1 MRNFAHDDSAWADFL
16 ISKAALILASVIL
29 FAGIFHLAASFKELE
44 IQEQLDFLAR
54 DFKTAVDMVGSSN
67 SGLDNLRPDNSGSDN
82 SGSDNLGSDN
92 SYPGNPGSNN
102 LQADAYY
109 CFEDEEIFRNS
120 PFMEDLKIKVSGE
133 YICLET
139 EYRERS
145 FRAVKPFAF
154 RVLPFNESVMHEK
167 LNTKF
172 GARGGEETP
181 LTADYAEIEAFF
193 QAIGTEEAVLD
204 PNEKISLKKELIYV
218 KDEEGVSAF
227 GCVLAYQ

>member
-29 FAGIFHLAASFKELE
+29 FAAIFHLAASFKELE
-44 IQEQLDFLAR
+44 IQEQLDILAR

-67 SGLDNLRPDNSGSDN
+67 SGSDSLRPDNSGSDN
-82 SGSDNLGSDN
+82 SD
-92 SYPGNPGSNN
+92 PGNSGSNN

-120 PFMEDLKIKVSGE
+120 PFMEDIKVKISGE

-145 FRAVKPFAF
+145 FRAVKPFTF
-154 RVLPFNESVMHEK
+154 KVLPFNESVLHEK
-167 LNTKF
+167 LSTKF
-172 GARGGEETP
+172 GARGDEETS
-181 LTADYAEIEAFF
+181 LTADYAEIEAFL

-204 PNEKISLKKELIYV
+204 PNEKISLKKKLIYV